1 MCAAGPPRRS
11 FTHDET
17 ISQCASLR
25 LCSDFHDR
33 LRPGSG
39 GTGGSALFLLR
50 RSSSTAIPAARMSPR
65 RSRRRARRR
74 TVPPRR
80 RIPSPRHRP
89 ARPLR
94 LRPSSPRLR
103 RPRHRV
109 RRPPVR
115 LIHPGVVPEFFFQPA
130 DLFQALSQ
138 QQRDGS
144 FGRDAGSLVLLS
156 GPLVDDQAEVP
167 VGV

>member
-25 LCSDFHDR
+25 LCPDFHDR
-33 LRPGSG
+33 AVPRIRRHRRICSIP
-39 GTGGSALFLLR
+39 LR
-50 RSSSTAIPAARMSPR
+50 RSSSTAIPAARRSPR

-74 TVPPRR
+74 TVPPQR
-80 RIPSPRHRP
+80 RIPPPGTVQLVLCGFVP
-89 ARPLR
+89 AVLVCGA
-94 LRPSSPRLR
+94 L
-103 RPRHRV
+103 
-109 RRPPVR
+109 
-115 LIHPGVVPEFFFQPA
+115 LIEPGVLQSGIIQPGVVPEFFFQPA
-130 DLFQALSQ
+130 DLFQALRQ

>member
-25 LCSDFHDR
+25 LCPDFHDR
-33 LRPGSG
+33 LCPGSG
-39 GTGGSALFLLR
+39 GTGGSALFLCADPVQQRFQQRGGVLTGAGGEPGGEQFLR
-50 RSSSTAIPAARMSPR
+50 SAEFLLPGTVQLVLCGFVPAVLVCGA
-65 RSRRRARRR
+65 
-74 TVPPRR
+74 
-80 RIPSPRHRP
+80 
-89 ARPLR
+89 L
-94 LRPSSPRLR
+94 
-103 RPRHRV
+103 
-109 RRPPVR
+109 
-115 LIHPGVVPEFFFQPA
+115 LIESGVLQSGIIQPGVVPELFFQPA
-130 DLFQALSQ
+130 DLFQALRQ
-138 QQRDGS
+138 QQCDGP